1 MVESPPFICRENET
15 PPPVAQTSSEP
26 AFPRAEKIPAQSGSS
41 GARSLS
47 PVRIGGERAAS
58 RGDLSRSP
66 SGRQMLQTGW
76 RRGGDSNPRCRF
88 TFVSLKLAE
97 SGRVFRPEIT
107 INSVETMFASSS
119 PKKLSC
125 AAVDRDSEQRNPAR
139 GPTGRFHRFKTIALR
154 TAG

>member
-1 MVESPPFICRENET
+1 MSRQRSVISSLVARVNGCGKLRVSSVRTGLEN
-15 PPPVAQTSSEP
+15 VCKSQT
-26 AFPRAEKIPAQSGSS
+26 QWG
-41 GARSLS
+41 
-47 PVRIGGERAAS
+47 
-58 RGDLSRSP
+58 
-66 SGRQMLQTGW
+66 
-76 RRGGDSNPRCRF
+76 RGGDSNPRCRF